1 MNVYILLK
9 KKKKIILERFYT
21 RSLEI
26 VEIHITTIIRLLIEN
41 KGFFRCS
48 TNE

>member
-21 RSLEI
+21 RSLEKCGNS
-26 VEIHITTIIRLLIEN
+26 HYDDHKIID
-41 KGFFRCS
+41 
-48 TNE
+48 